1 MPSTL
6 RTLGPALSAFALVLA
21 GCQSSPVAAVPTSSA
36 ALDTAKSDEVKD
48 STFEQDR
55 QAILA
60 MAGDY
65 QVHFDFTET
74 VPLHE
79 GYKLKDK
86 KLSGG
91 YEVVR
96 VIEDTGDF
104 ISLQHILVVGPQDA
118 PIVVKHWRQDWEFEP
133 ERVMEFIGGNAWAMR
148 DVDPEAAIGAWS
160 QTVYQVDDSPRYAAV
175 GHWSY
180 EDDVAQ
186 WEPPRTWRPL
196 PRRDMTT
203 RSDYHAVDA
212 INRHTI
218 TPFGWVHEQDNTK
231 IVLSGEEPYALV
243 REIGVNSYYHSKDFD
258 PTPAIEYWDATKDY
272 WDFVRD
278 EWDRI
283 EDERDQFA
291 VLLQGETEDF
301 YTPLLTLA
309 EQIQAGET
317 DLESAKA
324 TTRDLFEAFVT
335 TDLAPLYMRLRPT
348 ETVVAS
354 ND

>member
-118 PIVVKHWRQDWEFEP
+118 
-133 ERVMEFIGGNAWAMR
+133 
-148 DVDPEAAIGAWS
+148 
-160 QTVYQVDDSPRYAAV
+160 
-175 GHWSY
+175 
-180 EDDVAQ
+180 
-186 WEPPRTWRPL
+186 
-196 PRRDMTT
+196 
-203 RSDYHAVDA
+203 
-212 INRHTI
+212 
-218 TPFGWVHEQDNTK
+218 
-231 IVLSGEEPYALV
+231 
-243 REIGVNSYYHSKDFD
+243 
-258 PTPAIEYWDATKDY
+258 
-272 WDFVRD
+272 
-278 EWDRI
+278 
-283 EDERDQFA
+283 
-291 VLLQGETEDF
+291 
-301 YTPLLTLA
+301 
-309 EQIQAGET
+309 
-317 DLESAKA
+317 
-324 TTRDLFEAFVT
+324 
-335 TDLAPLYMRLRPT
+335 
-348 ETVVAS
+348 
-354 ND
+354 